1 MDLVEGEEV
10 VIIRLMVVEEVMEDI
25 RREVMEEWAVEA
37 MVVHIGLEEAMVEEG
52 EDMEVVVMVVDMEE
66 VACMVVEAMVELA
79 RVWVFMEVVAWVEDM
94 EEAMAPLEDMAVV

>member
-10 VIIRLMVVEEVMEDI
+10 VIIRLVVVELMEDI

-37 MVVHIGLEEAMVEEG
+37 MVVHIGLEEA
-52 EDMEVVVMVVDMEE
+52 VVVTGVDMEE

-79 RVWVFMEVVAWVEDM
+79 QVWVFMEVVAWVEDM
-94 EEAMAPLEDMAVV
+94 EEAMAPLGDMAVV